1 MLLQTIDADLKT
13 ALKEKQETVLSA
25 LRNLKA
31 ALTNAKIEHQGEL
44 SDEEVLK
51 VIAKKVKQH
60 KDSIQSFLAGN
71 RADLAQ
77 TEQAQLAVLEQY
89 LPAGLSDAE
98 VSAIV
103 AQTIDRLRPAG
114 LDFGKVMK
122 EAMKEIA
129 GRADGQ
135 LVSQLVKEQLK

>member
-1 MLLQTIDADLKT
+1 MLLQKIDADLKT

-44 SDEEVLK
+44 PDEEVLK

-71 RADLAQ
+71 RADLAD
-77 TEQAQLAVLEQY
+77 TEKAQLAVLEQY
-89 LPAGLSDAE
+89 LPAGLSEAE